1 MVRALVSVV
10 ERDTNA
16 LGATYTGGA
25 ALLEPLEHALSAASL
40 FVADPRIATHADVA
54 YHHSSWAKRLGIPAR
69 RPAWTLTAVKR

>member
-1 MVRALVSVV
+1 MVRVLVSVV

-16 LGATYTGGA
+16 LGATYTGRA
-25 ALLEPLEHALSAASL
+25 ALLEPLEHAFSAAGL
-40 FVADPRIATHADVA
+40 CVDDPCVATHADVA